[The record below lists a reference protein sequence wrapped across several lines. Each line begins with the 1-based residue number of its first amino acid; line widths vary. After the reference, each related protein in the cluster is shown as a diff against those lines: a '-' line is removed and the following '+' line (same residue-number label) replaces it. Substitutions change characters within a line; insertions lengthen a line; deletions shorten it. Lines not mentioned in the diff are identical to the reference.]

1 MAGEG
6 DQDINQPCRSRK
18 ISVHIEEDRFVGHA
32 SDTYLYIFIFVY
44 IFMYIFIYVS
54 LYTFICIT
62 VCICIWILFMSMR
75 CPLKLTYVF
84 LGAFPTSG
92 NEWGEQGR
100 VGGSVSCE
108 QAPGKDRRA
117 LCCCSSR
124 KQ

>member
-1 MAGEG
+1 
-6 DQDINQPCRSRK
+6 
-18 ISVHIEEDRFVGHA
+18 
-32 SDTYLYIFIFVY
+32 
-44 IFMYIFIYVS
+44 MYIFIYVS

-108 QAPGKDRRA
+108 QAPGKVRRA